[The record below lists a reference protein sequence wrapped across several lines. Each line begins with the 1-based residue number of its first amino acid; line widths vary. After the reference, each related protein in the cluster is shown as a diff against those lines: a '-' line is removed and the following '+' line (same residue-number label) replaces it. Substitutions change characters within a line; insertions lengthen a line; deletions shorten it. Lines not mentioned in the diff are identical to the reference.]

1 MRLPRPDCEQ
11 TVQMP
16 TDKYFHQNQ
25 AVSVDYIPCK
35 LTLIAAYLILSSD
48 LCSSSKP
55 IELVTVVK
63 MQVKRMG

>member
-1 MRLPRPDCEQ
+1 
-11 TVQMP
+11 MP

-35 LTLIAAYLILSSD
+35 LTLIAAYLILCSD
-48 LCSSSKP
+48 LYSSSKP

-63 MQVKRMG
+63 MEVKQMG